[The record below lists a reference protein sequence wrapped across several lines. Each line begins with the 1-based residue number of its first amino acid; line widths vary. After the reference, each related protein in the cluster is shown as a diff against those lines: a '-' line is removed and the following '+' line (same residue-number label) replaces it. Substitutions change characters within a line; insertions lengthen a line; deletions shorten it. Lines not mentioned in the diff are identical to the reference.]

1 MSSATV
7 CSLAMCSPPWLDSRV
22 TWPIGMRRQLM
33 PTSPCRPVSL
43 STPRR
48 ASSDR
53 NLDDRVFDCDRIG
66 PHWLGGWRVHHLARA
81 HVEHAGVQRAF
92 DGPVAPVG
100 VDLAF
105 SQVTAEMRAFVV
117 DGIKIAVDVDQG
129 HFDASHGDD
138 RRGAGSDVIDVRDRH
153 ELSHG
158 RLPPSPLTP
167 DGARS
172 SERTPPD
179 YARVVVPVGAWPP
192 IGAGWS
198 PARERTPS
206 AASRRAMA
214 SPSPRTVASV

>member
-33 PTSPCRPVSL
+33 PTNPCWPVSL
-43 STPRR
+43 STPRP

-66 PHWLGGWRVHHLARA
+66 PHWLGGWRGHHLARA

-105 SQVTAEMRAFVV
+105 SQVTAEMRAFVI
-117 DGIKIAVDVDQG
+117 DGIKAAVDVDQG

-138 RRGAGSDVIDVRDRH
+138 RRGAGRDVIDVRDRH

-158 RLPPSPLTP
+158 RLPSMPLRP
-167 DGARS
+167 DRARS

-179 YARVVVPVGAWPP
+179 YAQVAVPVGAWPP
-192 IGAGWS
+192 IRRLLVAS
-198 PARERTPS
+198 ARAAPS

-214 SPSPRTVASV
+214 SPIPRTVASM